1 MHVAWLPALLMMAL
15 PGGAL
20 RSWED
25 EVVYV
30 VIIEK
35 FFDGDLSNNHMRDQ
49 VLSRI
54 VPASRGDSGG
64 ET

>member
-15 PGGAL
+15 PGGEL

-35 FFDGDLSNNHMRDQ
+35 FFDGDPSNNHMRDRFFQ
-49 VLSRI
+49 DR
-54 VPASRGDSGG
+54 ARFEGG
-64 ET
+64 FWGGT